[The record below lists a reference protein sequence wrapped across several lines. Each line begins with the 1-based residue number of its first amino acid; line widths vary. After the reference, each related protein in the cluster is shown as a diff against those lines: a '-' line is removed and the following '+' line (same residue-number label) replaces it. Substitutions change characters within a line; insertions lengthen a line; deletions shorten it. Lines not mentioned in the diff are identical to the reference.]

1 MVVGHG
7 PHLIRGM
14 EIYKGRPIFY
24 SLGNFIGQNE
34 LVWKLPADSYER
46 FRVDASKTPGD
57 VYRSRTNNDQQGFPS
72 DRKYWESLMPL
83 TRYENG
89 ELKGLE
95 IYPVTLGLGEPEYR
109 RGRPRLAEGDEGL
122 AILERFRKLSEPFGT
137 TMMIEDGK
145 AVVQLA

>member
-1 MVVGHG
+1 
-7 PHLIRGM
+7 
-14 EIYKGRPIFY
+14 
-24 SLGNFIGQNE
+24 
-34 LVWKLPADSYER
+34 
-46 FRVDASKTPGD
+46 
-57 VYRSRTNNDQQGFPS
+57 
-72 DRKYWESLMPL
+72 MPL

-122 AILERFRKLSEPFGT
+122 AILERFRKLAEPFGT